1 MNVLGQLGSAIQSSL
16 FIQSELKKAHALI
29 QKHDLPVE
37 QVEDDFHKQ
46 IILLEQYASTR
57 IFQQGLARYKVIN
70 AMLMILSVIILLAAV
85 IVAVVEYLQPERH
98 LLQVLANA
106 MFDHWVPSITI
117 LSVVFVGVIVL
128 AIVRNVYARRLH
140 TRVLDR
146 SWQAIFHHV
155 DKRG

>member
-1 MNVLGQLGSAIQSSL
+1 MNVLGQLGSAIQNSL

-46 IILLEQYASTR
+46 IILLEQYAGTR

-70 AMLMILSVIILLAAV
+70 TMLLIISVIILLAAV
-85 IVAVVEYLQPERH
+85 IVAAVEYLQPERH
-98 LLQVLANA
+98 LLQVLVNA
-106 MFDHWVPSITI
+106 MFDYWVPSITI

-128 AIVRNVYARRLH
+128 AIVRNVFARRLH

-146 SWQAIFHHV
+146 SWQAIFQHV
-155 DKRG
+155 DK

>member
-1 MNVLGQLGSAIQSSL
+1 MNVLGQLGSAIQNSL

-37 QVEDDFHKQ
+37 QVKDDVHQQ
-46 IILLEQYASTR
+46 IILLEQYAGTR

-70 AMLMILSVIILLAAV
+70 TMLMILSVIILLAAG
-85 IVAVVEYLQPERH
+85 IVAAVEYLQPERH

-128 AIVRNVYARRLH
+128 AIVRNIYARQLH

-146 SWQAIFHHV
+146 AWQAVFRHV
-155 DKRG
+155 DK

>member
-16 FIQSELKKAHALI
+16 FIQSELKKAHAFI

-37 QVEDDFHKQ
+37 QVENDFHKQ
-46 IILLEQYASTR
+46 IIVLEQYAGIR
-57 IFQQGLARYKVIN
+57 VFQRGLAKYKVIN
-70 AMLMILSVIILLAAV
+70 AMLMIISVIILLAAG
-85 IVAVVEYLQPERH
+85 IVAAVEYLQPERH

-106 MFDHWVPSITI
+106 MFDYWVPSITL

-128 AIVRNVYARRLH
+128 AIVRNVYAKQLH

-146 SWQAIFHHV
+146 AWQAIFNHV
-155 DKRG
+155 DK